1 MESNLWFEKLDT
13 SSEQC
18 HIYTHIYNIY
28 MHIYIYIYIYIYVYI
43 LLLFQVVIP
52 GLHLSLGIY
61 LKFYNLMQGDCRNLD
76 LQIICKENLNTSNT
90 YINSCKTLK
99 KYRKKSRNLL
109 MNCRS
114 WTMQFSQKYN
124 LLPVMKTK
132 YNHNTRIG

>member
-1 MESNLWFEKLDT
+1 
-13 SSEQC
+13 
-18 HIYTHIYNIY
+18 
-28 MHIYIYIYIYIYVYI
+28 MHIYIYIYIYVYI

-114 WTMQFSQKYN
+114 
-124 LLPVMKTK
+124 
-132 YNHNTRIG
+132 